1 MKEGGIGNNKFREN
15 KMQWIEGMR
24 ATSFNIHIRNLD
36 RLWKRWSSDSS
47 LPIQCSLC
55 CSLNLKLHPDT
66 LDVAPTGLQCPDTDV
81 KVFLSLALLGIGE
94 SLS

>member
-36 RLWKRWSSDSS
+36 RLWKRWLSD
-47 LPIQCSLC
+47 IEC
-55 CSLNLKLHPDT
+55 
-66 LDVAPTGLQCPDTDV
+66 
-81 KVFLSLALLGIGE
+81 
-94 SLS
+94 